1 MMRGGMMDGVGA
13 FLFVYLLVAALLLF
27 AVVAGAIVLLRAL
40 AKSDHYPH
48 VGGTLVE
55 ARKALDILDERYA
68 RGEID
73 DDEFERR
80 RRALGRNAS

>member
-1 MMRGGMMDGVGA
+1 MMDGIGA

-27 AVVAGAIVLLRAL
+27 AVVAGAILLVRAL
-40 AKSDHYPH
+40 AKPAPDGQGASA
-48 VGGTLVE
+48 LVE
-55 ARKALDILDERYA
+55 ARKAFDILEERYA

-80 RRALGRNAS
+80 RRALGRNAP